1 MRPRA
6 RAVPKGNGEL
16 FEPML
21 IAIAISMHR
30 RALVGFLALLG
41 PGLLLGCS
49 QVGSSGTAAPLAIT
63 TDALPNGQVN
73 MAYSSTLSAAGGTVP
88 YTWELTSGV
97 LPDGLTLN
105 ATTGQ
110 ITGTPTT
117 SVSGAS
123 LAFSVKD
130 SASPA
135 HSSSANLSL
144 TVLSNGL
151 TVTTASLPDGQVGSS
166 YSATLSAAGGAP
178 PYTWTLTGGTLPAG
192 LQLDGATG
200 LISGVPTA
208 SSSAAPLS
216 FSVSDSANP
225 AASVTVSLQ
234 LTITTVPL
242 IITTTSLPDGQT
254 GTPYSAT
261 LSSSGGTGTITWTLT
276 AGTLPPG
283 LQLNATTGALSGTPT
298 TVVAAALTFT
308 ATDSGSPAQ
317 TQSAAL
323 TLTIDPTGTDVTV
336 TPRRAGLTVTQT
348 LALSAT
354 TNDPR
359 GVSWSVSP
367 AGGSFSPATSL
378 SGAKVT
384 FTAPAAAGVYTIT
397 ATSVTDTGRS
407 GSIAVGVTDLAGV
420 YTYHND
426 LARAGANRQ
435 EYALTAQTVTTN
447 SFGKLFSCTVDGAV
461 YAQPLWVANLTIGG
475 ARHNVVFV
483 ATTHDSLYAFDAD
496 TAPCSQLWKV
506 SLIDGSHGGSSSE
519 TTVPAGATGN
529 LVGYGFGDIA
539 PEVGVIGTPVIDPV
553 GQILYVVSK
562 SVDASKTVFHQRL
575 HAIDLASGAEKSAG
589 SPVNISAS
597 YPVVSGNPATFDA
610 RGENQRPGL
619 ALSGGKV
626 WVTWA
631 AHEDHPPWYGWV
643 IGYAYSGGTFT
654 QSGVLNVAPNTGHAG
669 IWMSGAAPSVD
680 SNGNMYVI
688 TGNGTFDATSTTTPN
703 NDYGDSFL
711 QLKPGAGSLTVN
723 SYFTPTDQSN
733 DNAVDRDFGAGG
745 AALVLNLGSG
755 SPSHL
760 AIGGGK
766 DGALYVLNGDNLGGS
781 GDGNAWQVIQLNEGI
796 FATGA
801 FWNNTLYLAPIDHA
815 MMGFTFNPATRKFNT
830 PVAMQSGN
838 SFGFPGATASISASG
853 ATNGLVWAI
862 NSHNYCTPQSG
873 ACGPAQLY
881 AYSATTLGTAL
892 WNSTIIGGD
901 AAGNAVK
908 FTVPTVANG
917 KVYIGTRG
925 NNTGGNTG
933 STSKDGE
940 LDVYG
945 LKPN

>member
-1 MRPRA
+1 
-6 RAVPKGNGEL
+6 
-16 FEPML
+16 ML
-21 IAIAISMHR
+21 TAIAIFMRR
-30 RALVGFLALLG
+30 RALVGFLTLFGSLY
-41 PGLLLGCS
+41 LLGCS
-49 QVGSSGTAAPLAIT
+49 HVGSSGTTTPLAIT
-63 TDALPNGQVN
+63 TDALPNAQVN
-73 MAYSSTLSAAGGTVP
+73 TAYSSTLSAAGGTVP
-88 YTWELTSGV
+88 YTWELTSGA

-110 ITGTPTT
+110 IIGTPTT
-117 SVSGAS
+117 SVSAVP
-123 LAFSVKD
+123 LAFAVKD
-130 SASPA
+130 SATPA
-135 HSSSANLSL
+135 QSSSVNLSL
-144 TVLSNGL
+144 TVVSNVL
-151 TVTTASLPDGQVGSS
+151 TVTTDSLPDGQVGSS
-166 YSATLSAAGGAP
+166 YSATLSATGGAA

-192 LQLDGATG
+192 LHLDASGA
-200 LISGVPTA
+200 ISGVPTA
-208 SSSAAPLS
+208 NSSATPLT
-216 FSVSDSANP
+216 FSVTDSASP
-225 AASVTVSLQ
+225 AASVSITLQ
-234 LTITTVPL
+234 LTVAAVPL
-242 IITTTSLPDGQT
+242 TITTTSLPDGQT

-261 LSSSGGTGTITWTLT
+261 LSSSGGTGAVTWTLT
-276 AGTLPPG
+276 AGTLPSG
-283 LQLNATTGALSGTPT
+283 LQLNASTGALSGTPT
-298 TVVAAALTFT
+298 TVVSAGLTFT
-308 ATDSGSPAQ
+308 ATDSGTPAQ
-317 TQSAAL
+317 KQSAAL
-323 TLTIDPTGTDVTV
+323 TLTIDPAGTDVSI

-359 GVSWSVSP
+359 GVTWSVTP

-384 FTAPAAAGVYTIT
+384 FTAPATAGVYTIT

-407 GSIAVGVTDLAGV
+407 GSISVGVTGLAGV

-426 LARAGANRQ
+426 LARAGANLQ
-435 EYALTAQTVTTN
+435 EYALTAQTVNTN

-483 ATTHDSLYAFDAD
+483 ATQHDSLYAFDAD
-496 TAPCSQLWKV
+496 AAPCTQLWKV
-506 SLIDGSHGGSSSE
+506 SLIDGSHGGSGTE
-519 TTVPAGATGN
+519 TTVPSGATGN
-529 LVGYGFGDIA
+529 LVGYGFGDIT
-539 PEVGVIGTPVIDPV
+539 PEVGVTGTPVIDPA

-575 HAIDLASGAEKSAG
+575 HAIDLASGAEKSSG

-597 YPVVSGNPATFDA
+597 FPVLSGNPVNFDA
-610 RGENQRPGL
+610 REENQRPGL
-619 ALSGGKV
+619 TLSGGKV

-631 AHEDHPPWYGWV
+631 SHEDHPPWYGWV
-643 IGYAYSGGTFT
+643 IGYQYSGGTFT
-654 QSGVLNVAPNTGHAG
+654 QSAVLNVAPNAGHAG

-680 SNGNMYVI
+680 SSGNIYVI
-688 TGNGTFDATSTTTPN
+688 TGNGGFDATSTSAPN

-711 QLKPGAGSLTVN
+711 QLKPAAGRLTVS

-733 DNAVDRDFGAGG
+733 DEALDRDFGAGG

-781 GDGNAWQVIQLNEGI
+781 GDANAWQMIHLNAAI

-801 FWNNTLYLAPIDHA
+801 FWNNTLYLAPVAEPIMA
-815 MMGFTFNPATRKFNT
+815 FTFNPATRKFNT
-830 PVAMQSGN
+830 TSTMQSGN
-838 SFGFPGATASISASG
+838 SFGFPGATASISANG
-853 ATNGLVWAI
+853 ATNGIVWAI

-873 ACGPAQLY
+873 ACGPAQLF
-881 AYSATTLGTAL
+881 AYSASALGTQL
-892 WNSTIIGGD
+892 WSSTTIGGD

-908 FTVPTVANG
+908 FTLPTVANG
-917 KVYIGTRG
+917 KVYVGTRG